1 MGIGR
6 FLIGSSLVFVGWM
19 LMLSAA
25 ITVVGLPIGLMVLAA
40 GLNLIL
46 ARSNRRSRRTG
57 GVTAK
62 SS

>member
-19 LMLSAA
+19 LMLSAT

-40 GLNLIL
+40 GLNLMF

-57 GVTAK
+57 G
-62 SS
+62 